1 MGYEV
6 RETKVEIDFAMAADE
21 CFCAGTAAVI
31 SPIGSIEHGGEVAN
45 FSNGE
50 VGQVTMKLY
59 EALTD
64 IMNGRS
70 TDDFGWT
77 QSV

>member
-1 MGYEV
+1 
-6 RETKVEIDFAMAADE
+6 
-21 CFCAGTAAVI
+21 
-31 SPIGSIEHGGEVAN
+31 
-45 FSNGE
+45 
-50 VGQVTMKLY
+50 MKLY